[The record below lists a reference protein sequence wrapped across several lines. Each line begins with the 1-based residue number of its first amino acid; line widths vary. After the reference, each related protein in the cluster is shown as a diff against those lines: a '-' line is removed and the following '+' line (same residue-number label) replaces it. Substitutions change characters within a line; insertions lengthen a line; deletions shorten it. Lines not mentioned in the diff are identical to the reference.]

1 MNEDYIRDVAIYV
14 TEHLLDNASHLLSA
28 STLEVR
34 DEFGALTYTPDT
46 FELQD
51 TIKEALKKHLNR

>member
-14 TEHLLDNASHLLSA
+14 TEHLLDSAPHLLST